1 VQIVVLYKDGARTD
15 TFFSNSET
23 RARVEPMLYNIFE
36 AESQKKSLRDCG
48 VNTTEEWPTEVKAK
62 TPAKRKQSSS
72 GDGIGQKSAK
82 KKKAIKQ
89 VLEMKLPFQ
98 KSHYRKHETW
108 LGLATWL
115 LSPLASTSISII
127 I

>member
-1 VQIVVLYKDGARTD
+1 MAIQTGVQIVVLYKDGARTD

-72 GDGIGQKSAK
+72 GDGIGKKSAK
-82 KKKAIKQ
+82 KKSDKTSLGNETPIPE
-89 VLEMKLPFQ
+89 VL
-98 KSHYRKHETW
+98 
-108 LGLATWL
+108 
-115 LSPLASTSISII
+115 PLQEA
-127 I
+127 